1 MSLLVLLFIF
11 RDWVGVQCTACDA
24 YALHEHLN
32 VQDKRNEGKNRRGEC
47 SRRENRDG
55 KAWGEFSSQDMQN
68 KKTPWE
74 MVFFV
79 FGLDRF
85 FYRLKLLRWLIKSLP
100 NAFRGCEE
108 SPVPGPLLERIKWY
122 KKRARGVYILYKLM
136 MVYHHQNKDQSRSRW
151 MEDASGTSF
160 W

>member
-1 MSLLVLLFIF
+1 
-11 RDWVGVQCTACDA
+11 
-24 YALHEHLN
+24 
-32 VQDKRNEGKNRRGEC
+32 
-47 SRRENRDG
+47 
-55 KAWGEFSSQDMQN
+55 
-68 KKTPWE
+68 

-136 MVYHHQNKDQSRSRW
+136 MVYHHQNKDQSRSR
-151 MEDASGTSF
+151 
-160 W
+160 